1 MKYWR
6 ALPRSLAAAALAVS
20 LQGCLWMV
28 AGGAAGAYLWSEGNL
43 VRHYSQPISTAWE
56 GARFALRDLGLAVEE
71 QKIDSHQGQLTAKRS
86 NGVPVMVTLERWTE
100 RETRVSVRVGA
111 LGDRAESERVH
122 EAIARALR

>member
-1 MKYWR
+1 MNHRRVLW
-6 ALPRSLAAAALAVS
+6 RSLAAAVMAVS

-43 VRHYSQPISTAWE
+43 VRHYAQPLSTTWE
-56 GARFALRDLGLAVEE
+56 GARFALRGLGLAVEE
-71 QKIDSHQGQLTAKRS
+71 QKIDQHQGRLTAKQG
-86 NGVPVMVTLERWTE
+86 NGVPVMVTLERWTD

-111 LGDRAESERVH
+111 LGDRAGSERVH